1 MGAKGKQG
9 VHCSRPN
16 VKIKT
21 KKGKYQ
27 QKALV
32 TEMQILQQA
41 PPRESISAGTQVV
54 MSGGAVDGQTQV
66 NDSL

>member
-9 VHCSRPN
+9 VHLSRPN

-21 KKGKYQ
+21 KKGKYE

-32 TEMQILQQA
+32 AEIQILQNAQ
-41 PPRESISAGTQVV
+41 PRESINAGTQVV
-54 MSGGAVDGQTQV
+54 MTGGAVDGQTQV